1 MELWI
6 GPRLKLLLGTNAKKQ
21 KELAAV
27 VNHSQS
33 WMSDVLNGKKDPGF
47 HEVEAMLRAL
57 GCPWHEGVKNPGAIT
72 GVNVTFDTRPASP
85 TDPDSG
91 AGGQAQ
97 A

>member
-33 WMSDVLNGKKDPGF
+33 WMSDVLNGKTDPGF

-57 GCPWHEGVKNPGAIT
+57 GRSRWV
-72 GVNVTFDTRPASP
+72 
-85 TDPDSG
+85 
-91 AGGQAQ
+91 
-97 A
+97 

>member
-6 GPRLKLLLGTNAKKQ
+6 GPRLKLLLASNGMPQ
-21 KELAAV
+21 KELGAV

-33 WMSDVLNGKKDPGF
+33 WISDVLSGKTDPGF

-72 GVNVTFDTRPASP
+72 RVNVTFVSKAAPP
-85 TDPDSG
+85 TDPKSE
-91 AGGQAQ
+91 GGEQAQ